1 MSHSWDVPVNNRIA
15 QWLFFFFKCIFSEKC
30 SLKEACISAEKIP
43 FSVIVT
49 VNFYWR
55 LLRKKGAMFDV
66 DTLSVPEGTWQVG
79 FSAAAVSVC
88 YSKSVYDNYI
98 CVPEVRKFSVCIM
111 QLLHPS
117 LSTPVGW
124 APGIGRVGRAC
135 HVFQFMFGWDE
146 LLSDV
151 FLETDVSNG
160 HLTVSEW
167 HRVLVSVEMTSNM
180 MKPTVQGK

>member
-1 MSHSWDVPVNNRIA
+1 MYFFREVQFEGSVYFCRKNPFQRHCHRQLLLKAAEEKRCDVWCRHTVSTGGHMTSW
-15 QWLFFFFKCIFSEKC
+15 FFSRSSFSVLQQI
-30 SLKEACISAEKIP
+30 SLWQLHMCPWGKKVLCVHNAATPP
-43 FSVIVT
+43 FSLHSR
-49 VNFYWR
+49 W
-55 LLRKKGAMFDV
+55 
-66 DTLSVPEGTWQVG
+66 LSARDRQ
-79 FSAAAVSVC
+79 
-88 YSKSVYDNYI
+88 
-98 CVPEVRKFSVCIM
+98 
-111 QLLHPS
+111 
-117 LSTPVGW
+117 
-124 APGIGRVGRAC
+124 VGRAC